1 MKPDNIPALLWLVER
16 VASFLDRKDLLAC
29 MLVNKLFNQA
39 FSRIFWDRLV
49 LPPKDPSTKTKVIA
63 QALSKYGHLVHE
75 LVLIDEATERF
86 YTLSASKCN
95 SLTSVIMA
103 PNDANLWPS
112 IVKLLQSNP
121 TIAALDYEE
130 RAPVLNGHTVD
141 ELVKNLSQLQ
151 VLKINLAVYL
161 AWTDLMN
168 LGLSCR
174 KLCTLVNDTVIN
186 PATCNVIEDPLER
199 ISEITPEDVS
209 ATRFR
214 SLDTLRLSC
223 AQDDKVLAMLLGHCP
238 CLKTL
243 DFVLS
248 SSMALTAKSLGADR
262 CCPDLEVIVIKQDLN
277 VKTERPLADIVQS
290 LPPGHFKRLEVH
302 NGFAGMRTLKS
313 IAEQQASSLKIL
325 HLIDVER
332 VDGKSLGYV
341 LCQCHLLEEIKISL
355 LPTSRSA
362 PEVIHCLH
370 LLQTPWVCLNLQR
383 LCAPIGWP
391 LTLSVT
397 ELDIELMKNTPLFC
411 HTERAFYTQLGKLKN
426 LRELR
431 LLCHDVYCDQRSAI
445 VRASGFTWTLAR
457 GLRQMRTLRKLEV
470 FDIGNFSHEMSTTEL
485 EWINSH
491 WKQLKVFRAHRPT
504 LEFTNPNTLYLDVML
519 QLLAIHGTITLESDS
534 TSDDYIDDV
543 DDDDGDSG
551 MWETDS
557 DAYSSH

>member
-1 MKPDNIPALLWLVER
+1 
-16 VASFLDRKDLLAC
+16 

-49 LPPKDPSTKTKVIA
+49 LPPKDPTTKTKIIA
-63 QALSKYGHLVHE
+63 QTLSKYGHLIHE
-75 LVLIDEATERF
+75 LVLMDEATERF
-86 YTLSASKCN
+86 YTLAASKCN

-103 PNDANLWPS
+103 PNDTNLWPS

-121 TIAALDYEE
+121 TITALDYEE

-151 VLKINLAVYL
+151 VLKINLTVYL

-174 KLCTLVNDTVIN
+174 KLCTLVNDTVIS

-199 ISEITPEDVS
+199 ISEIAPEDVS

-262 CCPDLEVIVIKQDLN
+262 CCPDLEAIVIKQDLN

-302 NGFAGMRTLKS
+302 NRLAGMRTLK
-313 IAEQQASSLKIL
+313 
-325 HLIDVER
+325 
-332 VDGKSLGYV
+332 
-341 LCQCHLLEEIKISL
+341 
-355 LPTSRSA
+355 
-362 PEVIHCLH
+362 
-370 LLQTPWVCLNLQR
+370 
-383 LCAPIGWP
+383 
-391 LTLSVT
+391 
-397 ELDIELMKNTPLFC
+397 LDIELMKNTPLFYD
-411 HTERAFYTQLGKLKN
+411 TERAFYTQLGKLKN

-457 GLRQMRTLRKLEV
+457 GLRQMRTLRRLEV

-519 QLLAIHGTITLESDS
+519 QLLAINGAITLESDS
-534 TSDDYIDDV
+534 SSDDYIDDV
-543 DDDDGDSG
+543 DGDDDDSG

-557 DAYSSH
+557 DADSSY